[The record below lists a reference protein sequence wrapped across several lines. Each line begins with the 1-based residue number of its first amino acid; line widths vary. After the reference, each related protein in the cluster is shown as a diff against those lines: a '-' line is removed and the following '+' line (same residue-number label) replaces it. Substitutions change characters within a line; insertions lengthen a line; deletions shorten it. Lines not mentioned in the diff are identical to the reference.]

1 MMMPEA
7 IHSSLNTKPFITTMS
22 TPSSKFLSIPS
33 FPIQPHPQIITT
45 SPPQIPPFKP
55 TQSPSISKMTPR
67 IAAHPS
73 SFHLLSHLHTPH
85 IFLSHNNITLP
96 QHHHQLN
103 RFRFPFSQ
111 GRAHSNTPSFIPTS
125 WDPTPQT
132 PFSSGIPF
140 EARLFQ
146 TKSRFEM
153 VRRFLSYSHPLAK
166 ARKTRRFLVER

>member
-67 IAAHPS
+67 IAAQPS
-73 SFHLLSHLHTPH
+73 SFHLYSHLHTAH
-85 IFLSHNNITLP
+85 IPCPIATSRFHNTTIKSIASVSRSPLGEPPPPT
-96 QHHHQLN
+96 
-103 RFRFPFSQ
+103 S
-111 GRAHSNTPSFIPTS
+111 TS

-153 VRRFLSYSHPLAK
+153 VRRFLSYSHSLAK

>member
-67 IAAHPS
+67 IAAQPS
-73 SFHLLSHLHTPH
+73 SFHLYSHLHTAH
-85 IFLSHNNITLP
+85 IPCPIAT
-96 QHHHQLN
+96 
-103 RFRFPFSQ
+103 
-111 GRAHSNTPSFIPTS
+111 
-125 WDPTPQT
+125 
-132 PFSSGIPF
+132 
-140 EARLFQ
+140 
-146 TKSRFEM
+146 SRFHNTTIKSIASVSRSPLGEPI
-153 VRRFLSYSHPLAK
+153 LAPHHSHPLLGIPHPKHPSLPEFRLKHAFFK
-166 ARKTRRFLVER
+166 PNRDSRW